1 MKYHILFKRLKE
13 SDKQLRESR
22 LNVYNKGT
30 SSCEQKTTQIINT
43 RNAVFIL
50 NY

>member
-1 MKYHILFKRLKE
+1 MKYNILVKRLKDL
-13 SDKQLRESR
+13 DKQLRESMF
-22 LNVYNKGT
+22 NVYNKCA
-30 SSCEQKTTQIINT
+30 SSCEQKTAQIINT

>member
-13 SDKQLRESR
+13 LDERLRESK

-30 SSCEQKTTQIINT
+30 SSCEKKTAQIINT

-50 NY
+50 KY